1 MRHASRVAFLK
12 TIVMASAGDMLARV
26 DSLLKRCVETLTSR
40 ADGGGA
46 STRGGWRRET
56 KEISSDSTRAEVQND
71 RATDASYAVL
81 RARYEAYLPKQET
94 HAQVEAKIAKMKGT
108 EAFAAMLG
116 GAETILDEL
125 QEKAA
130 AVKSERNRAAVA
142 TLNAEVRRGKNYL
155 RGEIPKLRK
164 AARTKAAGT
173 TEQDAVA
180 MLEIVDDFETRVEAV
195 ADGVTRGLPPQKRK
209 PAGGYGGPAATINI
223 SGDPGSSTNPFV
235 NMEQSESSEAFRQ
248 EFEARKAK
256 QDQGLDVISRGL
268 GVLKDIGGEMTEEMR
283 RQQPITDAIEDKL
296 DSVNAEIR
304 TANARL
310 KDTLTKMRSSRKFCV
325 DCMLICVILGVAL
338 SVYKLVA

>member
-1 MRHASRVAFLK
+1 
-12 TIVMASAGDMLARV
+12 MASAGDMLARV
-26 DSLLKRCVETLTSR
+26 DSLLKRR
-40 ADGGGA
+40 D
-46 STRGGWRRET
+46 T
-56 KEISSDSTRAEVQND
+56 KEISSDWTRAEVQND

-94 HAQVEAKIAKMKGT
+94 PAQVEAKIAKMKGT

-125 QEKAA
+125 LEKAA

-209 PAGGYGGPAATINI
+209 PAGG
-223 SGDPGSSTNPFV
+223 
-235 NMEQSESSEAFRQ
+235 ESSEAFRQ

-310 KDTLTKMRSSRKFCV
+310 KDTVTKMRSSRKFCV

>member
-1 MRHASRVAFLK
+1 
-12 TIVMASAGDMLARV
+12 MASAGDMLARV
-26 DSLLKRCVETLTSR
+26 DSLLK
-40 ADGGGA
+40 
-46 STRGGWRRET
+46 
-56 KEISSDSTRAEVQND
+56 
-71 RATDASYAVL
+71 
-81 RARYEAYLPKQET
+81 RYEAYLPKQET

-125 QEKAA
+125 LEKAA

-180 MLEIVDDFETRVEAV
+180 MLEIVDDFETQAK
-195 ADGVTRGLPPQKRK
+195 ARGWVR
-209 PAGGYGGPAATINI
+209 GPAATINI

-310 KDTLTKMRSSRKFCV
+310 KDTVTKMRSSRKFCV

>member
-1 MRHASRVAFLK
+1 
-12 TIVMASAGDMLARV
+12 MASAGDMLARV
-26 DSLLKRCVETLTSR
+26 DSLLK
-40 ADGGGA
+40 
-46 STRGGWRRET
+46 RRET

-125 QEKAA
+125 LEKAA

-173 TEQDAVA
+173 TEQTR
-180 MLEIVDDFETRVEAV
+180 LRCWNRGRFETRVEAV
-195 ADGVTRGLPPQKRK
+195 ADGVTRGLPPR
-209 PAGGYGGPAATINI
+209 
-223 SGDPGSSTNPFV
+223 
-235 NMEQSESSEAFRQ
+235 SESPRVANRARLFRQ

-310 KDTLTKMRSSRKFCV
+310 KDTVTKMRSSRKFCV